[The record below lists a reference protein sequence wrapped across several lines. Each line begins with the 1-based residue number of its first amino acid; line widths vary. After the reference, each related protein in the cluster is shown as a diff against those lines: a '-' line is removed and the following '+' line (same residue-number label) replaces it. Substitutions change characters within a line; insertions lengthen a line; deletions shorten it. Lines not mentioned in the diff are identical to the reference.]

1 MRILLAGGAG
11 YIGSH
16 TAVELIERNNEVII
30 LDNYSNSDPEVL
42 NRIKMITE
50 KNVNSFNVDI
60 KDKEKVSNIF
70 KNNNIDV
77 VVHFAGLKAVQ
88 ESIKEPLKY
97 YRNNIDTTLTLLECM
112 KENDVNKF
120 VFSSSATVYG
130 KENCIPYIENMR
142 KGTCT
147 NPYGWTKSMIEQII
161 EDECKSNKNL
171 SAVILRYF
179 NPIGAHKSGLLGENP
194 TGVPNNLMP
203 FITQVAVGEREELVI
218 FGDDYNTPDGTCRR
232 DYIHIL
238 DLAKGHVKAIEYAS
252 TNKGVEVINL
262 GTGQPYS
269 VLEIVN
275 SFEKVNNLKIK
286 KRIGQRREGDLDE
299 FWANVE
305 KSKILL
311 GWTSEH
317 SLDEMCKDSWRW
329 QIKNPKGYRGK

>member
-42 NRIKMITE
+42 NRIKMITK

-130 KENCIPYIENMR
+130 KENCIPYIENMS

-171 SAVILRYF
+171 SAVVLRYF
-179 NPIGAHKSGLLGENP
+179 NPIGAHKSGLLGEDP

-238 DLAKGHVKAIEYAS
+238 DLAKGHVKAIEYAYV
-252 TNKGVEVINL
+252 NKGIEVINL
-262 GTGQPYS
+262 GTGHPYS
-269 VLEIVN
+269 VFEIVN